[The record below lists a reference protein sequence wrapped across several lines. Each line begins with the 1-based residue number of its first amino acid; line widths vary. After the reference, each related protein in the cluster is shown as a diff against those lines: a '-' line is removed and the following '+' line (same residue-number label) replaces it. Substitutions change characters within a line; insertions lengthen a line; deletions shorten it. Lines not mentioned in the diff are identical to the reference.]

1 MILRRPRRKRQGR
14 RSMEIGEEGEYK
26 HGKVVDVVKSDSF
39 NGVYFQHLQL
49 DLILIIDNSSD

>member
-1 MILRRPRRKRQGR
+1 
-14 RSMEIGEEGEYK
+14 MEIGEEGEYK

-49 DLILIIDNSSD
+49 DLMLIIVPINLLINM